1 MVNHL
6 KYIANVYYN
15 ENIEGFG
22 SVVTQVQN
30 FSPKTPFGEF
40 LLLYIKTIIERKRH
54 IYRWLRLITPALLC
68 AIVFY
73 RASLYLFKSAE
84 HPLVNAERAWITGVC
99 VLFAKSFANLYNCII
114 LWDKPFAYYLII
126 EPLCNSCRCTIHFIF
141 SYLRATRRLSPAC
154 LRKCNDYSI
163 AIWTVMLSVNYTK
176 TSVQKYLTKRSCL
189 KSKSSKLR
197 LAFQLGLSR
206 WNRG

>member
-1 MVNHL
+1 MVNHS
-6 KYIANVYYN
+6 KYIANVCYN
-15 ENIEGFG
+15 ESIEGFG

-40 LLLYIKTIIERKRH
+40 LLLYIETIIERKRH
-54 IYRWLRLITPALLC
+54 IHKWLRLITPALLC

-126 EPLCNSCRCTIHFIF
+126 EPLCNLCMCTIHFIF
-141 SYLRATRRLSPAC
+141 SYPSDKEIIARLSEKMRRLLDSYWDGGVERELYQDKRAE
-154 LRKCNDYSI
+154 I
-163 AIWTVMLSVNYTK
+163 LSK
-176 TSVQKYLTKRSCL
+176 KKLL
-189 KSKSSKLR
+189 KE
-197 LAFQLGLSR
+197 QIE
-206 WNRG
+206 

>member
-6 KYIANVYYN
+6 KYIANVCYN
-15 ENIEGFG
+15 ESIRGFG

-30 FSPKTPFGEF
+30 LSPKTPFGEF

-54 IYRWLRLITPALLC
+54 IYKWLRLITPALLC
-68 AIVFY
+68 AMVFY
-73 RASLYLFKSAE
+73 RASLYLSKSVE
-84 HPLVNAERAWITGVC
+84 HPLVNIARAWLTGIC
-99 VLFAKSFANLYNCII
+99 ILFVKSFANLCNCII
-114 LWDKPFAYYLII
+114 LRDKTFVYYFII
-126 EPLCNSCRCTIHFIF
+126 EPLCNSCMCTIHFIF

-154 LRKCNDYSI
+154 LRKYSDYSI

-176 TSVQKYLTKRSCL
+176 ISVQKYLAKRCCS

-197 LAFQLGLSR
+197 LAFQLGLNRWSR
-206 WNRG
+206 G